1 MKLKL
6 MAGAAVVAFLAASGA
21 ARAQDSG
28 WYTAVDL
35 GYDNPGS
42 LKATTSAQISQN
54 QIVDVDPVA
63 ATSVSLSQTKGLR
76 YRFNSDNSWLGFA
89 RLGYRVAPNWRVELE
104 VGGHQNDIKFVG
116 GSGSTNTGNGYNSVS
131 RGIAAGSACVGCIAL
146 TQGGGTIPTPVG
158 TGVVAAPGGV
168 PGSPVYGFDLS
179 QLNNI
184 QGGSQTYTAMVNVL
198 YDFAPDQ
205 IIQPFIGFGIGM
217 GYTKWDVSGVFP
229 RTVSTVAGGASLVN
243 IDSLAIHD
251 RASSVAAQGIVGFS
265 WKAADHLNVDL
276 TYRYSGLDRIRLN
289 TKTTGSVYGVFFNNT
304 NGSGPGTVGPF
315 VGRHL
320 INQSAT
326 IGLRYAWGAAPR

>member
-1 MKLKL
+1 MRVLVACEFSGVVRDAFASLGHDAYSCDLLPSERFGQHIQGDALNYLEDGWDL
-6 MAGAAVVAFLAASGA
+6 MIAHPPCTHLAVSGA
-21 ARAQDSG
+21 RH
-28 WYTAVDL
+28 
-35 GYDNPGS
+35 
-42 LKATTSAQISQN
+42 
-54 QIVDVDPVA
+54 
-63 ATSVSLSQTKGLR
+63 
-76 YRFNSDNSWLGFA
+76 FA
-89 RLGYRVAPNWRVELE
+89 RKQAEQLE
-104 VGGHQNDIKFVG
+104 ALKFVRFLMDAPIPRICVE
-116 GSGSTNTGNGYNSVS
+116 NPISVISS
-131 RGIAAGSACVGCIAL
+131 RIRK
-146 TQGGGTIPTPVG
+146 
-158 TGVVAAPGGV
+158 
-168 PGSPVYGFDLS
+168 
-179 QLNNI
+179 
-184 QGGSQTYTAMVNVL
+184 
-198 YDFAPDQ
+198 PDQ

-251 RASSVAAQGIVGFS
+251 RASSVAAQGIVGFT
-265 WKAADHLNVDL
+265 WKATDRLNLDL